1 MIEGLCDKRQTFEEA
16 FALLALRWNN
26 GISFLEPLLYILDAE
41 SRATIYGWPVVFGF
55 RCAIF
60 SHGGR
65 VKNYVKMP
73 ARPVCSAV
81 LS

>member
-1 MIEGLCDKRQTFEEA
+1 
-16 FALLALRWNN
+16 
-26 GISFLEPLLYILDAE
+26 LLYILDAE